1 MTQQLQRDD
10 AFLADVEGAPA
21 DPSTIALWWL
31 GQSGYLVAWNGVRV
45 LLDPYLSD
53 ALAERFAGTDRP
65 HERLAARVVDPARLR
80 GIDVVAV
87 THGHA
92 DHLDPGTLGPVRDAS
107 PGLRLVA
114 PEAVRALAEERSGL
128 PSEQVLGLDA
138 GDTVDVAGV
147 LVAAVPA
154 AHEAVERDDQGRWRC
169 LGYVLDLGPWRL
181 YHAGDTTRVDGME
194 ELLAPLGIDVALL
207 PINGRDPSGRA
218 AGNLD
223 GPEAARLAH
232 AIGARL
238 AIPCH
243 YGTFAFDTTDPDSFL
258 AEAERLGQSTVV
270 LRPGERWQATKL
282 AGDP

>member
-1 MTQQLQRDD
+1 MSEQLQRDE
-10 AFLADVEGAPA
+10 AFVADVEAAPA
-21 DPSTIALWWL
+21 DPATIALWWL

-53 ALAERFAGTDRP
+53 TLAAAFAGTDRP
-65 HERLAARVVDPARLR
+65 HDRVGAPVVDPARLR
-80 GIDVVAV
+80 AIDVVAV
-87 THGHA
+87 THGHT
-92 DHLDPGTLGPVRDAS
+92 DHLDPGTLGPVCTAS
-107 PGLRLVA
+107 PGLRLVV

-128 PSEQVLGLDA
+128 PSEQVLGIDA
-138 GDTVDVAGV
+138 GDTIDVAGV

-154 AHEAVERDDQGRWRC
+154 AHEAVEHDERGRQRC

-181 YHAGDTTRVDGME
+181 YHAGDTTRYEGME
-194 ELLAPLGIDVALL
+194 ELLVPLGIDVALL

-238 AIPCH
+238 AVPCH
-243 YGTFAFDTTDPDSFL
+243 YRTFAFDTTTPDAFL
-258 AEAERLGQSTVV
+258 AEAARLGQSALV

-282 AGDP
+282 AGDA